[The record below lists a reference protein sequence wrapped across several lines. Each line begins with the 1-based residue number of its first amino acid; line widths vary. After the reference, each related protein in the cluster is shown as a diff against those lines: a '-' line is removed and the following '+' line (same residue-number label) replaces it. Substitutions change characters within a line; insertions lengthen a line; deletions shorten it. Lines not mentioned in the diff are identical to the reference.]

1 MPRAKRSRL
10 LQIRPKPSSPEFGGA
25 NRHARA
31 RYDGRF
37 ANGSA
42 DVLHLAAGVGPMS
55 MRRVSLFLFA
65 LFSAIM
71 LGLAAGAAWMVL
83 ALYLRHPLPW
93 LAVPVAAM
101 LAWTIRAGVHRAGI
115 GAMLLAAGATALA
128 AIYVNMLIAGVKIA
142 GNMGLGLIDTLRTAG
157 IGMLWQLT
165 RMAMA
170 PADIIWTALAML
182 LAAWL
187 ARGRR
192 PRRR

>member
-1 MPRAKRSRL
+1 MTHQRQSRICGTATRHTKVLIMPRAKRSRL

-71 LGLAAGAAWMVL
+71 LGLAAGAAS
-83 ALYLRHPLPW
+83 
-93 LAVPVAAM
+93 
-101 LAWTIRAGVHRAGI
+101 
-115 GAMLLAAGATALA
+115 MLLAAGATALA

-170 PADIIWTALAML
+170 PADLIWTALAML